1 MEMEKGREGERMKII
16 CKNGALLQTFQKLK
30 TLGRNI
36 IKIKCQQTKPDNL
49 GEIHRLLENI
59 S

>member
-1 MEMEKGREGERMKII
+1 MEKGREGERMKII